1 MPPRGV
7 QVKLRRRR
15 ALRATAPLAATV
27 MTAVVLA
34 GCSSSSHNAN
44 GNTGQ
49 AGTSATSG
57 ATPTGTPIVIGY
69 ISDLT
74 GVASSTF
81 SDGPGGAQAVIDQA
95 NAAGGIDGHPLKLVV
110 KDDSSSPTG
119 NQSAA
124 QELIQNDHAM
134 VVINYSSFAF
144 GGNPALAKAGVPVVG
159 SAFDGPEWANPQ
171 YPNLFTWAPPS
182 ESPVN
187 GKLHTWTG
195 IGNFLKGL
203 GVKSFG
209 GLGYGISPS
218 STDSILEA
226 EAAAKSVGIST
237 CYTNNSVNFGAVDFT
252 ADVLQIKQANCDA
265 VAGSFVEASDLALSK
280 ALKQGGLTKT
290 TQVFFTG
297 YDQSTTAT
305 PADAQGFDGA
315 WVQSGYDFSPPNAG
329 GQAFLATLQKYD
341 KSYPG
346 GIPDFGVLGSAIS
359 TQLVVYGLKQAGSNP
374 SSQSFT
380 TNLRKVSSWDDNGL
394 FPTPVSFTGFG
405 TEAMFPQK
413 TCGYF
418 MQLSNGQWHAYN
430 NGPVC
435 GNLLTIPATS

>member
-1 MPPRGV
+1 MASV
-7 QVKLRRRR
+7 
-15 ALRATAPLAATV
+15 AATA

-34 GCSSSSHNAN
+34 GCGSSSHSASKTTQGSSAVSN
-44 GNTGQ
+44 GG
-49 AGTSATSG
+49 G
-57 ATPTGTPIVIGY
+57 AKGSPIVIGY

-81 SDGPGGAQAVIDQA
+81 ADGPGGAQAVIDQV
-95 NAAGGIDGHPLKLVV
+95 NSQGGVDGHPLKLVV
-110 KDDSSSPTG
+110 KDDASSPSG
-119 NQSAA
+119 NQTAA
-124 QELIQNDHAM
+124 EELIQNDHAM
-134 VVINYSSFAF
+134 VVIEYSALAF
-144 GGNPALAKAGVPVVG
+144 GGVPTLAKAGVPVIG

-171 YPNLFTWAPPS
+171 YPNLFTWAAPS

-195 IGNFLKGL
+195 IGTFLKGI

-209 GLGYGISPS
+209 GLGYAISPS

-226 EAAAKSVGIST
+226 EAAAKAAGIST

-280 ALKQGGLTKT
+280 ALKQGGLN
-290 TQVFFTG
+290 QVKQIFFTG
-297 YDQSTTAT
+297 YDQATTAT

-315 WVQSGYDFSPPNAG
+315 WVQAQFDFSPPNAG
-329 GQAFLATLQKYD
+329 GQALLDTLKKFD
-341 KSYPG
+341 TSYPG
-346 GIPDFGVLGSAIS
+346 GIPDFGLYGSAIS
-359 TQLVVYGLKQAGSNP
+359 AQLVVYGLEHAGSNP
-374 SSQSFT
+374 SAQSFM

-405 TEAMFPQK
+405 TEAMFPQR
-413 TCGYF
+413 TCGYY
-418 MQLSNGQWHAYN
+418 MQLQNGQWHAYN

-435 GNLLTIPATS
+435 GDLLTIPAKG

>member
-1 MPPRGV
+1 MASV
-7 QVKLRRRR
+7 
-15 ALRATAPLAATV
+15 AATAL
-27 MTAVVLA
+27 TAVVLA
-34 GCSSSSHNAN
+34 GCGSSSHNA
-44 GNTGQ
+44 GTGPGGS
-49 AGTSATSG
+49 AGGGGAVSG
-57 ATPTGTPIVIGY
+57 SPIVIGY

-74 GVASSTF
+74 GVAASTF
-81 SDGPGGAQAVIDQA
+81 ADGPGGAQAVVDQV
-95 NAAGGIDGHPLKLVV
+95 NSEGGVNGHPLKLVV
-110 KDDSSSPTG
+110 KDDASSPNG

-134 VVINYSSFAF
+134 IVIEYSSFAF
-144 GGNPALAKAGVPVVG
+144 GGIPTLAKAGVPVVG
-159 SAFDGPEWANPQ
+159 SAFDGPEWASPQ
-171 YPNLFTWAPPS
+171 YPNLFTFSAPS

-187 GKLHTWTG
+187 GKLHTWTNIG
-195 IGNFLKGL
+195 IFLKGI
-203 GVKSFG
+203 GAKSFG

-226 EAAAKSVGIST
+226 EASAKSQGIST

-280 ALKQGGLTKT
+280 ALKQGGLN
-290 TQVFFTG
+290 QVKQIFFTG
-297 YDQSTTAT
+297 YDQATTAT

-315 WVQSGYDFSPPNAG
+315 WVQAQFDFSPPNAG
-329 GQAFLATLQKYD
+329 GQALLDTLQKYD
-341 KSYPG
+341 KTYPG
-346 GIPDFGVLGSAIS
+346 GIPDFGLLGSTIS
-359 TQLVVYGLKQAGSNP
+359 VQLIVYGLKQAGSNP
-374 SSQSFT
+374 SAQSFM

-413 TCGYF
+413 ACLYF
-418 MQLSNGQWHAYN
+418 MQLLNGQWHAYN

-435 GNLLTIPATS
+435 GDLTTIPAKG